1 MAEIQNKLLSAG
13 ASVAKVASMAK
24 KTVGKKKTKEEKVAS
39 LTKNSPS
46 AMAAQRAEA
55 SLKEHREAKK
65 RSSKPA
71 FKTYEK
77 EKMLGKEPFKLGV

>member
-1 MAEIQNKLLSAG
+1 MANVQDSLLKAG
-13 ASVAKVASMAK
+13 SSISSVASLAK
-24 KTVGKKKTKEEKVAS
+24 KTVGKKKTKEEKIAS
-39 LTKNSPS
+39 LTKSSPS
-46 AMAAQRAEA
+46 AIAAQRAEA

-77 EKMLGKEPFKLGV
+77 EKMLGKEPMKLGV